1 MCNAFCGHIDTFEG
15 DTGGIVVAYITD
27 NDGGSQRGRKDLGIK
42 RPYLF
47 GIQCCSHQG
56 QLILLD
62 YFKENPE
69 ADATAEETA
78 GVIGWINRHE
88 AVRDVFDET
97 QQHLTSRQPGE
108 KSGKAALTY
117 LSANLT
123 RWTTHTVSWH
133 RQLELKTSLRNAAIN
148 RQQDIVLAQV
158 GAEKN
163 KKKVAAMT
171 KEANKYCDLL
181 DDPQYWKRL
190 QTIAEDVE
198 PITFITNINQ
208 GDTTRGD
215 QVILGLAGVYLHF
228 SRHVNPRVAAGMPF
242 FVIALVLNPY
252 EKLSRFGDAAGVQ
265 IFALHAVFMELYR
278 RVHSRPI
285 PETLSEA
292 EHDIILTQ
300 KSQKETMVSSAFLQY
315 LGENSQHF
323 SPFYD
328 QCDELRKL
336 HGDNPVLVWKQF
348 LPVPEI
354 RELADFA
361 ILILGIVVNSGSTE
375 RVFSDLK
382 IKRTRLRNRLSF
394 KKTEKM
400 SKVGASIRAGHL
412 AEGLRKQR
420 EPRKNH
426 DVKRVAE
433 LIAVP
438 KYADLLEQNED
449 VDADSDG
456 AEAVKVSSRLVDS
469 QAAWRKVYT
478 HWVVSARE
486 EEMAA
491 EESGEAYEPSVPA
504 PEGRRKTWLPCPLSK
519 LFAGTVKKPP
529 SRRRQAFTQEE
540 RLMELLAADHSDE
553 EPDDGELEGSGD
565 EYNG

>member
-1 MCNAFCGHIDTFEG
+1 MAEAGFEPATFL
-15 DTGGIVVAYITD
+15 T
-27 NDGGSQRGRKDLGIK
+27 RRKPAQ

-69 ADATAEETA
+69 ADGTAEETA
-78 GVIGWINRHE
+78 GAIGWINRHE

-97 QQHLTSRQPGE
+97 QHQLTSRQPGE

-123 RWTTHTVSWH
+123 RWTTHTISWH
-133 RQLELKTSLRNAAIN
+133 RQLALKTSLRNAAIN
-148 RQQDIVLAQV
+148 RQQDIVSAQV

-198 PITFITNINQ
+198 PITFITNIDQ

-228 SRHVNPRVAAGMPF
+228 SQHVNPRVAAGMVKRLEKRWADFDQPF

-292 EHDIILTQ
+292 EHDIILLQ

-315 LGENSQHF
+315 LGDNSQHF

-328 QCDELRKL
+328 QCDEFRKL

-361 ILILGIVVNSGSTE
+361 ILILGIVVNSGGTE

-400 SKVGASIRAGHL
+400 SKVGASIRAEHL
-412 AEGLRKQR
+412 ADGLRKQR

-438 KYADLLEQNED
+438 KYADLLEQTED

-478 HWVVSARE
+478 HWLVSARQ

-491 EESGEAYEPSVPA
+491 EDSGEAYEPSVPA

-519 LFAGTVKKPP
+519 LFGGTVQKPP

-565 EYNG
+565 EYNGENA

>member
-1 MCNAFCGHIDTFEG
+1 MGFCDHS
-15 DTGGIVVAYITD
+15 A
-27 NDGGSQRGRKDLGIK
+27 
-42 RPYLF
+42 
-47 GIQCCSHQG
+47 
-56 QLILLD
+56 
-62 YFKENPE
+62 
-69 ADATAEETA
+69 A
-78 GVIGWINRHE
+78 GAIGWINRHE

-97 QQHLTSRQPGE
+97 QQQLTSRQPGE

-123 RWTTHTVSWH
+123 RWTTHTISWH
-133 RQLELKTSLRNAAIN
+133 RQLALKTSLRNAAIN
-148 RQQDIVLAQV
+148 RQQDIVSAQV

-163 KKKVAAMT
+163 KMKVAAMT

-228 SRHVNPRVAAGMPF
+228 SQHVNPRVAAGMVKRLEKRWADFDQPF

-292 EHDIILTQ
+292 ERDNLLTQ

-315 LGENSQHF
+315 LGDNSQHF

-328 QCDELRKL
+328 QCDEFRKL

-361 ILILGIVVNSGSTE
+361 ILILGIVVNSGGTE

-400 SKVGASIRAGHL
+400 SKVGASIRAEHL
-412 AEGLRKQR
+412 ADGLRKQR

-438 KYADLLEQNED
+438 KYADLLEQTED

-478 HWVVSARE
+478 HWLVSARQ

-519 LFAGTVKKPP
+519 LFGGTVQKPP

-565 EYNG
+565 EYNGENA